1 MSRKSIQRVF
11 LTLASIALAGVFCVS
26 ALALDPACAQACGDD
41 LAEAYGI
48 CNDIYAEEAAEIE
61 AEYQACLESASGFFG
76 RYACGIKR
84 RGALDQA
91 NLRKSTCYG
100 AGEADY
106 ARCLLDCETSPS
118 AP

>member
-1 MSRKSIQRVF
+1 MTRKSVHVY
-11 LTLASIALAGVFCVS
+11 LLAAASLALACAFCLS
-26 ALALDPACAQACGDD
+26 AFALDPACSQACGED
-41 LAEAYGI
+41 LASVYRG
-48 CNDIYAEEAAEIE
+48 CNETYQQEAAQIE
-61 AEYQACLESASGFFG
+61 AEYQACLESANGFFE
-76 RYACGIKR
+76 RYRCGIRR

-91 NLRKSTCYG
+91 NIRKNTCYG